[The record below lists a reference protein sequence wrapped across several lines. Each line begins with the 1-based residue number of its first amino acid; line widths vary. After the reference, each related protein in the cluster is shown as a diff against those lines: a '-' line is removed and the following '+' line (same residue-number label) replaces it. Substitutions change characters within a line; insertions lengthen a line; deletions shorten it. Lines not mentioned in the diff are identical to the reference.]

1 MSPGTTVTAPDVR
14 VYLGACVTV
23 TLVKQMVYMFG
34 KASVAEFDEWKTNF
48 EDNDPYRAEHGQRGF
63 QVFQSVDDPNEVV
76 VVFEWD
82 DEGNARELFD
92 SEEMRGR
99 LTDAGV
105 KGRPEMSFFERVDH
119 AP

>member
-1 MSPGTTVTAPDVR
+1 MIGEV
-14 VYLGACVTV
+14 G
-23 TLVKQMVYMFG
+23 
-34 KASVAEFDEWKTNF
+34 VAEFDEWRTHF
-48 EDNDPYRAEHGQRGF
+48 EANESLRADHGQRGF
-63 QVFQSVDDPNEVV
+63 QVFQSVEDPDEVV

-99 LTDAGV
+99 LADAGV